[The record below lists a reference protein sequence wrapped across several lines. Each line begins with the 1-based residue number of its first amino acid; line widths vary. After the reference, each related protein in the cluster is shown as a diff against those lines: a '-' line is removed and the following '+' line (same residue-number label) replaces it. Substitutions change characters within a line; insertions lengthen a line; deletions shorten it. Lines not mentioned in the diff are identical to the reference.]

1 MRKFMALFLCALLA
15 STPIVACAEEVQTE
29 VTVNQEVTEESEE
42 ITEEVDEAT
51 KEVVEESVAEE
62 ATVEQELDE
71 TIEETVEEIVQV
83 EETVEEVIEVE
94 EAIETEET
102 IEVEET
108 AEIEETVEE
117 VVEEVAVEAET
128 EELVEEEVVETI
140 EAAAP
145 VESRTVE
152 YWKENANNDEYALS
166 ETVENG
172 EEKSFKGFHV
182 SNVVEEDGVT
192 KIYYE
197 RDRYTVVFKKTN
209 GEQVTDP
216 IVTKI
221 GANMYEA
228 WYLTNPTIASY
239 TDDLNWSWWAMWKG
253 QYWETNF
260 VPDNQPAFDGNY
272 NGAVNGDTVELQ
284 LRKYAQDIY
293 TYRIFYEESE
303 DIEGRTACDTFEVD
317 IEGETYKFNSYTES
331 NVGYTPGHKQEVTLY
346 APKNGW
352 VTSHVDNYAASA
364 PGRQPD
370 EGTNIKYTFIKK
382 AEGGFEPLNIYKL
395 RVKEQ
400 RMEDLDNTT
409 TESADEETDDTTEE
423 IGAEGFVEGA
433 QDGTNDSD
441 DSEVSGAQDDPNVQS
456 DPETQDDPAVEEVV
470 NEEIPDHQHEEE
482 VLEDEKDEVS
492 EEVDDEQ
499 GSDIHEQV
507 EEQAN
512 DQTVEEV
519 VAADTDDYDEVISE
533 SEIDEQLPTSPIY
546 EWVVEIPAIGPVA
559 VSDETLDIGEGDI
572 AETAEVNVVPAI
584 TGTEKPEEVEV
595 VRNTLNDDVLGT
607 LRSTDD
613 VLGFRRNINTG
624 DESNAYAYLLVLM
637 ACVVSICH
645 MVRKTR

>member
-15 STPIVACAEEVQTE
+15 STPIVACAEEAQTE
-29 VTVNQEVTEESEE
+29 VTVNEEATQEVAEESEE

-51 KEVVEESVAEE
+51 EEVVEEPATEE
-62 ATVEQELDE
+62 TTVKQELDE
-71 TIEETVEEIVQV
+71 IIEETVEEIVQV
-83 EETVEEVIEVE
+83 EETVEEVIGETDEV
-94 EAIETEET
+94 
-102 IEVEET
+102 
-108 AEIEETVEE
+108 EETVEE
-117 VVEEVAVEAET
+117 VVEEVVETVEAAT
-128 EELVEEEVVETI
+128 
-140 EAAAP
+140 P

-152 YWKENANNDEYALS
+152 YWKENANNDEYVLS

-284 LRKYAQDIY
+284 LRRYAQDIY

-303 DIEGRTACDTFEVD
+303 DIEGRTACDTFEVE

-352 VTSHVDNYAASA
+352 VTSYVDNYAASA

-409 TESADEETDDTTEE
+409 TKPADEEADDTTEE
-423 IGAEGFVEGA
+423 VDTEGSEEGA
-433 QDGTNDSD
+433 QGGSD
-441 DSEVSGAQDDPNVQS
+441 VQSDPNVQS
-456 DPETQDDPAVEEVV
+456 NHEAQDDPTE
-470 NEEIPDHQHEEE
+470 
-482 VLEDEKDEVS
+482 
-492 EEVDDEQ
+492 
-499 GSDIHEQV
+499 
-507 EEQAN
+507 
-512 DQTVEEV
+512 EEV
-519 VAADTDDYDEVISE
+519 VAADTDDQSDDLEVQE
-533 SEIDEQLPTSPIY
+533 LAGPIY
-546 EWVVEIPAIGPVA
+546 EWAIPAIEPVA
-559 VSDETLDIGEGDI
+559 VSDETLDIEEGDV
-572 AETAEVNVVPAI
+572 AETAEVNAAPAFV
-584 TGTEKPEEVEV
+584 GAEKPEEVEA
-595 VRNTLNDDVLGT
+595 VRNTSNNDVLGT
-607 LRSTDD
+607 LRATND
-613 VLGFRRNINTG
+613 VLGFRRGINTG

-637 ACVVSICH
+637 ACVMSICY
-645 MVRKTR
+645 MTRRTR